1 MSRAWIS
8 TILPRIRSLAS
19 SRQVSFTL
27 KAFREMMELGLDE
40 EDACDVLASVTAEDC
55 AGRIKSKRTR
65 EWMYVFK
72 PKVVGIELYV
82 KVLLRSE
89 CILISFHEDGSGFD
103 E

>member
-1 MSRAWIS
+1 MDLDDPSAYPEPGEFASGFIHAQGISR
-8 TILPRIRSLAS
+8 
-19 SRQVSFTL
+19 
-27 KAFREMMELGLDE
+27 MMELGLDE